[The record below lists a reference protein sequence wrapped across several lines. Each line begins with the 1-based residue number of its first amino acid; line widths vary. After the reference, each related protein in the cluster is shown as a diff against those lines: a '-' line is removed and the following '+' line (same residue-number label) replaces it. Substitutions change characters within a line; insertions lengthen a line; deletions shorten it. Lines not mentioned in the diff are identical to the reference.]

1 MSSALLPALLA
12 LQMFN
17 ICGGSLLLNGAVG
30 ESIVLPTGAER
41 SYKGG
46 LMLWKRKGI
55 EMIKLVQN
63 TVEIN
68 PNFTGRL
75 TMNDETGALNI
86 SNLREEDS
94 GEYDFSGIESFP
106 IIISHHRTIPPKK
119 VQLQVYERI
128 VSVQVI
134 SQVNNS
140 TDSGSCIVTLICSVN
155 GGSQVA
161 LSWSRNGQNVAGA
174 ENRTTLTAF
183 PTLAEEI
190 YVCTATN
197 PISSQSN
204 NVTVWPCRVL
214 PGFPLCALMSVLF
227 SIGLV
232 AMVSAVIAVNIRER
246 CSRGKLGL
254 GKEDTSVRGEA
265 TIHI

>member
-12 LQMFN
+12 LQVFN

-46 LMLWKRKGI
+46 LIEWRRKDI
-55 EMIKLVQN
+55 NIIKLVRN
-63 TVEIN
+63 TTEIN

-94 GEYDFSGIESFP
+94 GEYTFSGIASAQ
-106 IIISHHRTIPPKK
+106 TIPRKT

-140 TDSGSCIVTLICSVN
+140 TDSGSCNITLICSVN

-204 NVTVWPCRVL
+204 NVTVWPCRVP
-214 PGFPLCALMSVLF
+214 PGLSLGALMSVLF

>member
-1 MSSALLPALLA
+1 M
-12 LQMFN
+12 
-17 ICGGSLLLNGAVG
+17 
-30 ESIVLPTGAER
+30 
-41 SYKGG
+41 
-46 LMLWKRKGI
+46 
-55 EMIKLVQN
+55 
-63 TVEIN
+63 EIN
-68 PNFTGRL
+68 PNFAGRL

-94 GEYDFSGIESFP
+94 GEYDFSGIASAL
-106 IIISHHRTIPPKK
+106 TIPPKK
-119 VQLQVYERI
+119 VQMQVYERI

-140 TDSGSCIVTLICSVN
+140 TDSGSCNITLICSVN

-174 ENRTTLTAF
+174 ENRTTLTAS

-204 NVTVWPCRVL
+204 SVTVWPCRDISSSL
-214 PGFPLCALMSVLF
+214 KYPYIYIAAGGG
-227 SIGLV
+227 GLLVV
-232 AMVSAVIAVNIRER
+232 AMVVSNNAELMESSLAVTRHTRLAHVSSQSDTTQRPLRVVHLTDRLQNPGPEMLDRSSSFGVSAF
-246 CSRGKLGL
+246 
-254 GKEDTSVRGEA
+254 SVRVKKY
-265 TIHI
+265 